1 MATVQLHYVQET
13 SLMEASVQYVSY
25 TCAQSG
31 CAHCGGYIILSIAYG
46 SVFLLNLIQKMFDF
60 HAMASL

>member
-1 MATVQLHYVQET
+1 
-13 SLMEASVQYVSY
+13 MEASVQYVSY